1 MGPDTQAQCYVWL
14 IGPSRHRAVRQL
26 ANSFGAQLTTSLVN
40 NSVTPGHVASKA
52 KIKAARFTALLGG
65 KEPTWG
71 EVKKLSRATGE
82 PLRTL
87 VGL

>member
-1 MGPDTQAQCYVWL
+1 
-14 IGPSRHRAVRQL
+14 
-26 ANSFGAQLTTSLVN
+26 VN